1 MFSTLRRTA
10 DNLSARA
17 LSAGAAP
24 PPSAS
29 GQAHLPVRIWLLI
42 AAALVLITLSVGG
55 MTRLTNSGLSIT
67 EWDPVMGVIPPLSE
81 ADWVEQFEK
90 YKTTYEYRYV
100 NKNMTLDE
108 FRFIYNWEWRHRIF
122 ARLIFLSVFFP
133 FIYFVLKGRLSR
145 GMQQRVIIVMGLIVL
160 QGFIG
165 WLMVQSGLRGDVK
178 VSPYR
183 LALHLG
189 MASLLFA
196 MLMAMAF
203 GQDDRPPPGRI
214 QELGRSRLW
223 GRIIIGLLFALILFG
238 ALVAGLRGGRAHDTW
253 PLMEGSLIPGNM
265 FVLSPWFSNFFENPL
280 TAQWFHRLIA
290 YTLLAVAVVHW
301 RRTIRRDEPGPVR
314 DSALWL
320 VMAIGAQLLIGIVTV
335 LNQVPLPLGLLH
347 QLWAFGLL
355 ALAIWH
361 LYEVERYAGTSGT
374 VTSRTETTTVTASV
388 ASGAGQTAATVTSS
402 AVPVTAGSAS
412 GTMLARPSTPGST
425 PFPVIGA
432 PARTQAA
439 SDAASGPTSGQ
450 GERQTVQP
458 FPFRRPSTD
467 T

>member
-17 LSAGAAP
+17 LSMQVEGT
-24 PPSAS
+24 
-29 GQAHLPVRIWLLI
+29 AHSRLPIRVWLLI

-67 EWDPVMGVIPPLSE
+67 EWDPIMGVIPPLSE
-81 ADWVEQFEK
+81 ADWTEQFDK
-90 YKTTYEYRYV
+90 YKTTYEYRHV
-100 NKNMTLDE
+100 NRNMTLDE
-108 FRFIYNWEWRHRIF
+108 FRYIYNWEWRHRIF
-122 ARLIFLSVFFP
+122 ARLIFLTVFFP

-165 WLMVQSGLRGDVK
+165 WLMVQSGLRSDVK

-196 MLMAMAF
+196 MLVAMAF
-203 GQDDRPPPGRI
+203 GQDDRAPPGRI
-214 QELGRSRLW
+214 QDLSRSRLT
-223 GRIIIGLLFALILFG
+223 GRAIIGLLFALILFG

-265 FVLSPWFSNFFENPL
+265 FVLSPWIANFFENPL

-290 YTLLAVAVVHW
+290 YMLLAVAAMHW
-301 RRTIRRDEPGPVR
+301 RGTLRRDEPGAVR

-320 VMAIGAQLLIGIVTV
+320 LIAIGAQLLVGIITV

-355 ALAIWH
+355 GLAIWH
-361 LYEVERYAGTSGT
+361 LYEIERYAGSTLSSGSDVRTTMTTTSGPL
-374 VTSRTETTTVTASV
+374 
-388 ASGAGQTAATVTSS
+388 GGQTITSATS
-402 AVPVTAGSAS
+402 AVPVTAGSAG
-412 GTMLARPSTPGST
+412 GTVLVRPAAASAT
-425 PFPVIGA
+425 PFPVIGGA
-432 PARTQAA
+432 PATRIQAPSA
-439 SDAASGPTSGQ
+439 QSAGQ
-450 GERQTVQP
+450 AERQTPQP
-458 FPFRRPSTD
+458 VPFRRPGSD
-467 T
+467 A